1 MAKTPVGKKATDSPF
16 KDKRFTKHDLRG
28 VAKKDEQA
36 RKDFDAGSEVKDRD
50 ERMPRVLAVSKQ

>member
-16 KDKRFTKHDLRG
+16 KDKRFTKHDLLG

-36 RKDFDAGSEVKDRD
+36 RKDFGRRVRG
-50 ERMPRVLAVSKQ
+50 ER